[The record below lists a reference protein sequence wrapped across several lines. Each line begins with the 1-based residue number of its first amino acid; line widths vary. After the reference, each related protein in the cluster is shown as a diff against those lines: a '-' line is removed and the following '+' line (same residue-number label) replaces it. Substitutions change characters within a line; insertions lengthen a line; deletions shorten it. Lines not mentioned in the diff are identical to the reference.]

1 MLLSSQS
8 DNDYL
13 LQAYKEKLERQ
24 IKGADELASTAPEA
38 AVPGNE
44 NKRRENEYLNQIA
57 QLEAENEALRKSMKS
72 LEDAQQINEEMAKQQ
87 RSEEED
93 SEFQEIMTDHDL
105 NYPVLPDEPEEDEY
119 EEPRTINRKR
129 GSWHKLIQGDQGSG
143 TMEDIIDYQFD
154 DEQEDNPS
162 FGHAGIRHQQSD
174 PLVVQGADAPVA
186 AESRSSENI
195 NEKKGPDAAV
205 LFEPVGSETVGKR
218 KEDNRERT
226 ATADVVTLTVAAIAL
241 LCSVIFIVFTAVQ

>member
-38 AVPGNE
+38 IVSGNE
-44 NKRRENEYLNQIA
+44 NNRLDNEYLSQIA

-72 LEDAQQINEEMAKQQ
+72 LEDAKQINQEIDEQQ
-87 RSEEED
+87 GSEEDD

-119 EEPRTINRKR
+119 EEPRGINRKR

-143 TMEDIIDYQFD
+143 TMEDNIDNQFD
-154 DEQEDNPS
+154 TEQEDNPS

-174 PLVVQGADAPVA
+174 PLLVQGVVAPVA
-186 AESRSSENI
+186 AESRSD
-195 NEKKGPDAAV
+195 EKKGPDV
-205 LFEPVGSETVGKR
+205 ISSRLKQRRRKKMITGK
-218 KEDNRERT
+218 ELPLPT
-226 ATADVVTLTVAAIAL
+226 W
-241 LCSVIFIVFTAVQ
+241 